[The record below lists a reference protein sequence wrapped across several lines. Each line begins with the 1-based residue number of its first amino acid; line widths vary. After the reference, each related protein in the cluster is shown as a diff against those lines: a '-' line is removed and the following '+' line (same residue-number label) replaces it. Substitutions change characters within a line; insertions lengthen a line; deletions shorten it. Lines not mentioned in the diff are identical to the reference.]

1 MQSPE
6 NPISTAA
13 EAVATPGF
21 LSTWILTL
29 LVVVPLVFAFIVALS
44 PEKRARAM
52 ALFGTLVALALT
64 VLSLFSFDWRDGG
77 SFQFPNRIE
86 WLPSLGISVSMGV
99 DSVSMLLIAL
109 TGLLGPIC
117 VLASWTAITNRVRTY
132 FAWFLVLQAAMV
144 GVFVARDLILFY
156 TCFEFTL
163 IPMYILISLYGSTNR
178 KRAATTFFLYTFTGS
193 MMTLAG
199 LAYVAW
205 VNAGLPTDAF
215 PGAGTW
221 TFDIGTL
228 QQASVNHLTMA
239 QQSIVLLA
247 LMAGFAVKVPL
258 FPVHTWL
265 PLAHTEAP
273 TAGSVI
279 LAGVLLKLGT
289 YGIFRFALPFC
300 TDAFIH
306 YAPFIAVLC
315 IIGILYGGL
324 ICWVQTDMKKLVA
337 YSSVAHLGFC
347 ILGLVALNVAGIQ
360 GSILYMINHGLST
373 GALFLCVGFVYER
386 YHTRS
391 MKDVGGLAAKMPIW
405 ATFMVFFVM
414 ASVGLPGLNGFV
426 SEFLCIFG
434 TFQASD
440 SWGASVWGSKG
451 APVPGATPGNLGPW
465 YALIAGTGVIVAAMY
480 LLIMVGKVVFGPLR
494 EPGEHGHDSHDS
506 HGAEDRGTL
515 PPDLT
520 AREITCLV
528 PLAIACLVFGVY
540 PMPLFDALKEPV
552 NDTVALVQAVRD
564 NPVQPGGGRTEVA
577 AAAHETVQAS
587 VGASGEAE
595 R

>member
-6 NPISTAA
+6 TPISDAA
-13 EAVATPGF
+13 SITTTPGF
-21 LSTWILTL
+21 LDTWMLAL
-29 LVVVPLVFAFIVALS
+29 LVVIPLIFALAVAFS
-44 PEKRARAM
+44 PEKRARAT
-52 ALFGTLVALALT
+52 ALVGSLVALAFT
-64 VLSLFSFDWRDGG
+64 ILSLMRFNWSAGAE
-77 SFQFPNRIE
+77 FQFPNRVE
-86 WLPSLGISVSMGV
+86 WLPSLGISLSMGV
-99 DSVSMLLIAL
+99 DSVSLLLIAL
-109 TGLLGPIC
+109 AGLLGPIC

-132 FAWFLVLQAAMV
+132 YAWMLVLQAAMV

-156 TCFEFTL
+156 VCFEFTL

-193 MMTLAG
+193 MIALAG
-199 LAYVAW
+199 LVYVAW
-205 VNAGLPTDAF
+205 VNAGLPSDSF

-221 TFDIGTL
+221 TFDIATL
-228 QQASVNHLTMA
+228 QTASISHLTLA
-239 QQSIVLLA
+239 QQSMVLLA

-289 YGIFRFALPFC
+289 YGIYRFALPFC

-347 ILGLVALNVAGIQ
+347 ILGLAALNTAGLQ

-391 MKDVGGLAAKMPIW
+391 MKDLGGLAAKMPVW

-434 TFQASD
+434 TFQAS
-440 SWGASVWGSKG
+440 SNWGSGVWGSG
-451 APVPGATPGNLGPW
+451 NTPVPGATAGNLGPW
-465 YALIAGTGVIVAAMY
+465 YALIAGLGVIVAAMY

-494 EPGEHGHDSHDS
+494 EPNAHGHDSHDELG
-506 HGAEDRGTL
+506 HL
-515 PPDLT
+515 PSDLT
-520 AREITCLV
+520 AREITTLV
-528 PLAIACLVFGVY
+528 PLALACLIFGIY
-540 PMPLFDALKEPV
+540 PMPLFDALKAPV
-552 NDTVALVQAVRD
+552 GQTVAAVEWARE
-564 NPVQPGGGRTEVA
+564 NPMDPDGQRPAATASAASELREV
-577 AAAHETVQAS
+577 S
-587 VGASGEAE
+587 

>member
-6 NPISTAA
+6 TPISDAA
-13 EAVATPGF
+13 AITATPGF
-21 LSTWILTL
+21 LDTWMLGL
-29 LVVVPLVFAFIVALS
+29 LVVIPLIFALVVAFS
-44 PEKRARAM
+44 PEKRARAT
-52 ALFGTLVALALT
+52 ALVGSLFALAFT
-64 VLSLFSFDWRDGG
+64 VLSLMRFDWNNGAD
-77 SFQFPNRIE
+77 FQFPNHIE

-99 DSVSMLLIAL
+99 DSVSLLLIAL

-132 FAWFLVLQAAMV
+132 YAWMLVLQAAMV

-156 TCFEFTL
+156 VCFEFTL

-193 MMTLAG
+193 MIALAG
-199 LAYVAW
+199 LVYVAW
-205 VNAGLPTDAF
+205 VNAGLPSDSF

-221 TFDIGTL
+221 TFHIATL
-228 QQASVNHLTMA
+228 QNAAISHLTLA
-239 QQSIVLLA
+239 QQSMVLLA

-289 YGIFRFALPFC
+289 YGIYRFALPFC

-347 ILGLVALNVAGIQ
+347 ILGLAALNTAGLQ

-391 MKDVGGLAAKMPIW
+391 MKDLGGLAAKMPIW

-414 ASVGLPGLNGFV
+414 SSVGLPGLNGFV

-434 TFQASD
+434 TFQAS
-440 SWGASVWGSKG
+440 SNWGVAGAGVWNSSGN
-451 APVPGATPGNLGPW
+451 PVPGATAGNLGPW
-465 YALIAGTGVIVAAMY
+465 YALIAGFGVIVAAMY

-494 EPGEHGHDSHDS
+494 EPSAHGHDSHDE
-506 HGAEDRGTL
+506 HGSL

-520 AREITCLV
+520 AREITALV
-528 PLAIACLVFGVY
+528 PLALACLIFGLY
-540 PMPLFDALKEPV
+540 PMPLFDALKGPV
-552 NDTVALVQAVRD
+552 NQTVTAVEWARQ
-564 NPVQPGGGRTEVA
+564 NPIESDGQRPTA
-577 AAAHETVQAS
+577 TAS
-587 VGASGEAE
+587 VASELRE
-595 R
+595 VSR